1 MRAFRSKKVFP
12 VKVITFDSEL
22 EFELEKNSS
31 GQDLFDLVC
40 RTIGL
45 REYWYFGL
53 QYIDTRDNVTWLKME
68 KKVKDQRIKLQPNGF
83 YVFSFYAKYFPENV
97 SEELIQEITQ
107 HLFFLQVK
115 QSILS
120 MDIYC
125 RPEASVLLAS
135 YAVHVQ
141 YGPYDAETYQDGK
154 LQGMDLLPKGV
165 TDQYQM
171 TPKMWEERIKTWY
184 MDHEPMTRDEVEME
198 YLKIA
203 QDLDMY
209 GVNYFPIT
217 NKNKTK
223 LWLGV
228 TAVGLN
234 IYDYHNKL
242 TPKTTFQWNEIRH
255 VSFDDKKFTI
265 RLVDAKVS
273 SFIFYSQDLHINKMI
288 LDLCKGNHDLYMR
301 RRKPDTMEI
310 QQMKA
315 QAKEEKQR
323 RQMERK
329 KFLRE
334 KKLRERAEQER
345 YMLEAQLE
353 RLQEEMRCASDA
365 LRRSEETKE
374 LYFEKSRVNEEQ
386 MQLTECKAN
395 HFKSE
400 MDRLRERQM
409 KIEREKMDLEKKIR
423 EADFFVH
430 QLTMEKDKR
439 EAEAEKLR
447 KELICAKL
455 AEREATARLLNF
467 LNRGRKNS
475 QDSMLPPTITINSSS
490 SSSNNITASVSTPS
504 LTNSNSTA
512 DINESSTAAVELT
525 TNDLNDHHN
534 HLHHHNHHQ
543 QQLHHQQLEDQSDQH
558 EDSENEFET
567 KEFIL
572 TDSEME
578 QITNEIE
585 RSRLEYLKKHKQVQ
599 NQLQT
604 LRSEIELL
612 KIEENQTNLDILSE
626 AQLKAGETKYS
637 TLKKLKSGST
647 KARVAFFEEL

>member
-1 MRAFRSKKVFP
+1 
-12 VKVITFDSEL
+12 
-22 EFELEKNSS
+22 
-31 GQDLFDLVC
+31 
-40 RTIGL
+40 
-45 REYWYFGL
+45 
-53 QYIDTRDNVTWLKME
+53 
-68 KKVKDQRIKLQPNGF
+68 
-83 YVFSFYAKYFPENV
+83 
-97 SEELIQEITQ
+97 
-107 HLFFLQVK
+107 
-115 QSILS
+115 

-475 QDSMLPPTITINSSS
+475 QDSMLPPTITVNSSS

-504 LTNSNSTA
+504 LTNSSSTA
-512 DINESSTAAVELT
+512 DINDTSTAAVELT
-525 TNDLNDHHN
+525 TNDLNEHHLR
-534 HLHHHNHHQ
+534 HPL
-543 QQLHHQQLEDQSDQH
+543 DQEQRADD
-558 EDSENEFET
+558 DSENEFET

>member
-1 MRAFRSKKVFP
+1 MSPFRSKKNRSLP
-12 VKVITFDSEL
+12 VKVVTFDSEL
-22 EFELEKNSS
+22 EFNLGHRET
-31 GQDLFDLVC
+31 GQELFDLVC

-45 REYWYFGL
+45 RESWYFGL
-53 QYIDTRDNVTWLKME
+53 QYVDARGHVSWMKMD
-68 KKVKDQRIKLQPNGF
+68 KKVKDQRIQLQPNGF
-83 YVFSFYAKYFPENV
+83 YVFNFYAKYFPENV

-141 YGPYDAETYQDGK
+141 YGPYDYETYKDGM
-154 LQGMDLLPKGV
+154 LASADLLPKKV

-171 TPKMWEERIKTWY
+171 TPEMWEERIKTWY

-228 TAVGLN
+228 TAIGLN
-234 IYDYHNKL
+234 IYEENNKL
-242 TPKTTFQWNEIRH
+242 SPRTTFQWNEIRH

-265 RLVDAKVS
+265 RLVDTKVS
-273 SFIFYSQDLHINKMI
+273 NFIFYSQDLHINKMI

-323 RQMERK
+323 RQQERA

-334 KKLRERAEQER
+334 KKLREKAERDR
-345 YMLEAQLE
+345 YELQKRYEH
-353 RLQEEMRCASDA
+353 LQEEMHMASDA

-386 MQLTECKAN
+386 MQLTECKAH
-395 HFKSE
+395 HFKTE

-409 KIEREKMDLEKKIR
+409 KIEHEKMDLEKKIR
-423 EADFFVH
+423 DADFYVR
-430 QLTMEKDKR
+430 QLTLEKDKR

-447 KELICAKL
+447 KELQCAQL

-467 LNRGRKNS
+467 INHGRKTS
-475 QDSMLPPTITINSSS
+475 TDSLVAISGNTVVVSATN
-490 SSSNNITASVSTPS
+490 TAISTPS
-504 LTNSNSTA
+504 LTNSNSTI
-512 DINESSTAAVELT
+512 DMETAGGVELST
-525 TNDLNDHHN
+525 SNNDLSTNT
-534 HLHHHNHHQ
+534 
-543 QQLHHQQLEDQSDQH
+543 SDVLS
-558 EDSENEFET
+558 DLIDDCET

-572 TDSEME
+572 TNAEME
-578 QITNEIE
+578 QITN
-585 RSRLEYLKKHKQVQ
+585 SRLEYLKKSKQME

-604 LRSEIELL
+604 LRSQIELL
-612 KIEENQTNLDILSE
+612 KIEENQCNLDILSD
-626 AQLKAGETKYS
+626 ALIKAGETKYS